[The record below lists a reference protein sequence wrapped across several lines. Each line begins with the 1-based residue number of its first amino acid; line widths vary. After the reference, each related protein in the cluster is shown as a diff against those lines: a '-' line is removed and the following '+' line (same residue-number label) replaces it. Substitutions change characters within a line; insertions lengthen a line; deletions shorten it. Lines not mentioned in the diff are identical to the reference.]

1 MKIPHKKQPPKST
14 EISCKEKRTGSEKS
28 EPLGA
33 ARRRRKF
40 ERNSYATTY
49 DCKAQKRDWN
59 GA

>member
-49 DCKAQKRDWN
+49 DCKAQKRD
-59 GA
+59 